1 MRKVLTLAL
10 MLLSGMVVCAQYEGV
25 ADSLAV
31 DSAYYN
37 DTVEFFAPKKN
48 PIYYF
53 GSPFCE
59 HFCELRYTSGPDGF
73 GLGALFFK
81 LINEYNYDRGSF
93 SNFMEYTFS
102 HRLTSKVQS
111 VAFAYQNQIAA
122 IGSNNDFQTI
132 ETLADPTQR
141 TIQEEIA
148 LKNFKT
154 RISSPNRNKKLVDR
168 TMDKI
173 LAMQYA
179 GLSTKEICERLNLS
193 PARYRN
199 YIKKIQDDDR
209 VINFKLEMK

>member
-1 MRKVLTLAL
+1 MHHADIDACFHLAAHGNKEAYQKL
-10 MLLSGMVVCAQYEGV
+10 YNEFRRRAELRINIIVSQMTILSG
-25 ADSLAV
+25 
-31 DSAYYN
+31 
-37 DTVEFFAPKKN
+37 N
-48 PIYYF
+48 PIDF
-53 GSPFCE
+53 LDLIDS
-59 HFCELRYTSGPDGF
+59 
-73 GLGALFFK
+73 LFFK

>member
-1 MRKVLTLAL
+1 MHHAEIDACFHLAAHGNKEAYQKL
-10 MLLSGMVVCAQYEGV
+10 YNEFRRRAELRINIIVSQMTILSG
-25 ADSLAV
+25 
-31 DSAYYN
+31 
-37 DTVEFFAPKKN
+37 N
-48 PIYYF
+48 PIDF
-53 GSPFCE
+53 SD
-59 HFCELRYTSGPDGF
+59 LIDS
-73 GLGALFFK
+73 LFFK

>member
-1 MRKVLTLAL
+1 MHHAEIDACFHLAAHGNKEAYQKL
-10 MLLSGMVVCAQYEGV
+10 FNEFRRRAETRINIIVSQTTILSG
-25 ADSLAV
+25 
-31 DSAYYN
+31 
-37 DTVEFFAPKKN
+37 N
-48 PIYYF
+48 PIDF
-53 GSPFCE
+53 S
-59 HFCELRYTSGPDGF
+59 ELIDS
-73 GLGALFFK
+73 LFFK

-111 VAFAYQNQIAA
+111 VVFAYQNQIAA
-122 IGSNNDFQTI
+122 IGNNNDFQTI

>member
-1 MRKVLTLAL
+1 MHHADIDACFHLAAHGNKEAYQKL
-10 MLLSGMVVCAQYEGV
+10 YNEFRRRAELRINIIVSQMTILSG
-25 ADSLAV
+25 
-31 DSAYYN
+31 
-37 DTVEFFAPKKN
+37 N
-48 PIYYF
+48 PIDF
-53 GSPFCE
+53 SD
-59 HFCELRYTSGPDGF
+59 LIDS
-73 GLGALFFK
+73 LFFK